1 MFIFIEV
8 VLKFERRRS
17 RHDSRRILS
26 PCLYFQD
33 IYEPISEEHEN
44 RYSFIKI
51 FNAGEKYVIHKHEG
65 YLQSKVGWL
74 IDWLI
79 YIGLFYLVYISC

>member
-1 MFIFIEV
+1 MFIFIGV

-65 YLQSKVGWL
+65 YLQSKVGNAKL
-74 IDWLI
+74 
-79 YIGLFYLVYISC
+79 